1 MLFWIVF
8 KEIIYRIRRR
18 SFSIKELEDIYKE
31 TRFLDTL
38 FLQQYNILNPDFIQ
52 KNCLELLVEIGEL
65 ANETRCFKYWSTKKA
80 SEKSI
85 ILEEWID
92 CLFMI
97 LYFCNIL
104 NVSLDEVFPEFESQN
119 IIEIFL
125 DLYRDAVEFS

>member
-18 SFSIKELEDIYKE
+18 SFSMKELEDIYKE

>member
-1 MLFWIVF
+1 M
-8 KEIIYRIRRR
+8 
-18 SFSIKELEDIYKE
+18 KELEDIYKE

-125 DLYRDAVEFS
+125 DLYRDAVEFSQNLDREKIKKLLVE